1 MYIFSVTVHLID
13 YPTDAPF
20 NDGTGIDISGSNYVD
35 IVIDLFD
42 LCSSEDNVLKFDIK
56 EDTTDSDYDYET
68 DPVFELFAIIGS
80 RNKTSG
86 SALYSRTYPGYKDE
100 ITMEFSGAQGGNLC
114 PAIAYSFTFT
124 DTPVVSSDY
133 LSIERNRESD
143 DNQFIVTYGTD
154 EASLWGTHRPEISAH
169 VEDERFKHIK
179 NEDIHYLAI
188 TFFECTTDLQMD
200 DFEYQL
206 SSTAILI
213 ELPELQF
220 QPPLHQDETTW
231 YEDQGDGTFVKQT
244 QSGGAFILNEVFYL
258 ENDEFVPLPQDLG
271 KLDTTTNSFITIE
284 TSNAVYIG
292 INDLKVIFTGQG
304 YLDG

>member
-100 ITMEFSGAQGGNLC
+100 ITIEFSGALGGNLC

-143 DNQFIVTYGTD
+143 DN
-154 EASLWGTHRPEISAH
+154 
-169 VEDERFKHIK
+169 
-179 NEDIHYLAI
+179 
-188 TFFECTTDLQMD
+188 
-200 DFEYQL
+200 
-206 SSTAILI
+206 
-213 ELPELQF
+213 
-220 QPPLHQDETTW
+220 
-231 YEDQGDGTFVKQT
+231 
-244 QSGGAFILNEVFYL
+244 
-258 ENDEFVPLPQDLG
+258 
-271 KLDTTTNSFITIE
+271 
-284 TSNAVYIG
+284 
-292 INDLKVIFTGQG
+292 
-304 YLDG
+304 